1 MLKFDSR
8 NTRYKKPFGAV
19 AAGNTVYFKFPVSED
34 VAATGAALVYRGAE
48 EGKLSL
54 TKFGDADGFTVF
66 TGAAVFN
73 TPGIYYYRFEIYRG
87 GETLYAGRAGADG
100 RATIGEWL
108 KEWQLTVYDP
118 SFKSAEWLKGRI
130 IYHIFPDRF
139 CRVEDGKRP
148 MYGRFK
154 SWGKELTIFDPDG
167 VYRANDFYGGNIKGV
182 LTRLKYL
189 KSLGVGAIYFSP
201 VFDSHSNHRY
211 DTGDYMRIDPLFGSE
226 EEFKMLISECEKLDI
241 GIILDGVFNHTGA
254 DSLYFNKFGRYPG
267 IGAYQSKNSFYYPW
281 YTFINYPDE
290 YVCWWGVTVVP
301 TVRRDCE
308 EFQNFIAG
316 EGGVIEKWTELGVKG
331 WRLDVADELSTP
343 FLEKIRKKVK
353 SMGDVA
359 LIGEVWEDASTKV
372 SYGEKRSYLFG
383 HQLDGTMNYP
393 FRTAILAL
401 FKDRNGAEFV
411 NSVMTIAENYP
422 HDALYQSM
430 SLLGTHD
437 TVRIITALGGDHT
450 MRTKTER
457 LRYRM
462 PHGEYKEAQR
472 KLKTASA
479 IQYFL
484 PGLPTI
490 YYGDEIGMQGYE
502 DPINRRP
509 YAYGYEDVD
518 LLAHYRYLGKIH
530 ADFPEEFSIEY
541 RRNYISITRGRYTLQ
556 VSTDDLSYKIIEV
569 GV

>member
-8 NTRYKKPFGAV
+8 DTRYKKPFGAV
-19 AAGNTVYFKFPVSED
+19 AAGTTVYFKFPVSADIGATE
-34 VAATGAALVYRGAE
+34 VALIYRGAE
-48 EGKLSL
+48 EGKLTL
-54 TKFGDADGFTVF
+54 KRLGDVDGYTVF

-73 TPGIYYYRFEIYRG
+73 TPGVCYYRFEIHSVRG
-87 GETLYAGRAGADG
+87 TLYAGRVGDDG
-100 RATIGEWL
+100 KATVGEWL
-108 KEWQLTVYDP
+108 KEWQLTVYDA
-118 SFKSAEWLKGRI
+118 SFKTADWLKGKI

-139 CRVEDGKRP
+139 CRVEDGRRP
-148 MYGRFK
+148 AYGKFK

-167 VYRANDFYGGNIKGV
+167 IYRADDFYGGNIKGV
-182 LTRLKYL
+182 LTRLPYL

-211 DTGDYMRIDPLFGSE
+211 DTGDYMKIDPLFGSE
-226 EEFKMLISECEKLDI
+226 DEFKMLISECEKQGI

-254 DSLYFNKFGRYPG
+254 DSIYFNKFGRYPG
-267 IGAYQSKNSFYYPW
+267 IGAYQSKSSPYYPW
-281 YTFINYPDE
+281 YTFTKYPDE
-290 YVCWWGVTVVP
+290 YACWWGVTVVP

-308 EFQNFIAG
+308 EFQDFIAG
-316 EGGVIEKWTELGVKG
+316 PGGVIEKWTELGVKG
-331 WRLDVADELSTP
+331 WRLDVADELSTA
-343 FLEKIRKKVK
+343 FLEKIRAKVK
-353 SMGDVA
+353 SLGDVA

-383 HQLDGTMNYP
+383 RQLDGTMNYP
-393 FRTAILAL
+393 FRTAILSL
-401 FKDRNGAEFV
+401 FKDRNAENFV
-411 NSVMTIAENYP
+411 DSVMTIAENYP

-437 TVRIITALGGDHT
+437 TVRIITALGGNHN
-450 MRTKTER
+450 MRTKAER
-457 LRYRM
+457 LHFRM
-462 PHGEYKEAQR
+462 PLAEYKSAAR
-472 KLKTASA
+472 AVKTASA

-509 YAYGYEDVD
+509 YAYGYEDPD

-530 ADFPEEFSIEY
+530 SEFPQEFSIGCG
-541 RRNYISITRGRYTLQ
+541 RNYISITRGKYTLH
-556 VSTDDLSYKIIEV
+556 VYLENMSYTITNS
-569 GV
+569 